1 MNYVRLD
8 PEIGMAK
15 LQAIVDLY
23 EQQSHDGGLTE
34 QEQCLKLAKRRLDQ
48 LREEMKKR
56 VAEQLEL
63 LEDRLSAADALPP
76 SDPQRAKMYRAVVE
90 LYVEKPWAAEAVRR
104 ARRGLQADTSR
115 KP

>member
-23 EQQSHDGGLTE
+23 EQESHDGGPTE

-48 LREEMKKR
+48 LREEMKKQ

-63 LEDRLSAADALPP
+63 LEDRLNAADALRP
-76 SDPQRAKMYRAVVE
+76 SNPQRAKMYRAVVE
-90 LYVEKPWAAEAVRR
+90 LYGEKPWAAEAVRR
-104 ARRGLQADTSR
+104 ARQGLKAETSR